1 MASPASNA
9 FRAAIES
16 RDAAALRAVLH
27 PEIEFRS
34 PAVYRPYREL
44 SAVVRL
50 VGVVFEVL
58 EDFRYVSGI
67 RQGDEETLRFAARVA
82 GREIEGVDLIRYDD
96 DGRVR
101 ELTVMI
107 RPFTGLRA
115 VADLVGARLSEIDST
130 AEQHA

>member
-1 MASPASNA
+1 MALQASNA
-9 FRAAIES
+9 FRTAIEC

-27 PEIEFRS
+27 PDIEFRS
-34 PAVYRPYREL
+34 PAVYRPYRDL

-58 EDFRYVSGI
+58 EDFRYVSEI
-67 RQGDEETLRFAARVA
+67 RQGDDEILRFAARVA
-82 GREIEGVDLIRYDD
+82 GREIEGVDLIRYDA

-107 RPFTGLRA
+107 RPYAGLRA
-115 VADLVGARLSEIDST
+115 VADLVGERFSEIDSA